1 MLVEL
6 LENLPSTFAKFYED
20 IYVVNKKNDEC
31 DRIEYLGTK
40 VKVNKKGK
48 YVDFTDYLNN
58 YNDNIVNN
66 IESNDTYKNI
76 YKNKKGES
84 KLIEST
90 TNGDYKIVFIMDVT
104 IKQSESADKYTLL
117 IADDS
122 PVITKFF
129 TRLFESEFDII
140 TAHDGNEA
148 IDLVNK
154 NIDKKLVGCFFDL
167 QMPNKNG
174 YEVLDY
180 FKEQN
185 LFKRVPVSVISG
197 EDSGSAIESLIAS
210 YPIVDMIQKPF
221 SKETAGS
228 IVSKTINQS
237 PIYKK

>member
-6 LENLPSTFAKFYED
+6 LENLPSTIAKFYED

-104 IKQSESADKYTLL
+104 IKQSESADKLL
-117 IADDS
+117 
-122 PVITKFF
+122 
-129 TRLFESEFDII
+129 
-140 TAHDGNEA
+140 
-148 IDLVNK
+148 
-154 NIDKKLVGCFFDL
+154 
-167 QMPNKNG
+167 
-174 YEVLDY
+174 
-180 FKEQN
+180 
-185 LFKRVPVSVISG
+185 
-197 EDSGSAIESLIAS
+197 
-210 YPIVDMIQKPF
+210 
-221 SKETAGS
+221 
-228 IVSKTINQS
+228 
-237 PIYKK
+237 